1 MVAKSYQSL
10 EQLSDIYAINSKKY
24 VKVRLKSG
32 AEKQVRWYSDIEYAK
47 LYPEDKVT
55 AAAPINDPY
64 YRPQKDVLG
73 FENGYIT
80 IFKGDT
86 YNNLEWFQ
94 ASPARY
100 TRYWGWYFGS
110 NQEIPADLPSDVEPM
125 RLDWA
130 LVGNDETGR
139 LIPEDQIKPIVEGL
153 MFDEQPGEWVGSVGE
168 RLDLVLTVKRAL
180 DLESQYGRSTLH
192 TMSDEAGNIYIWSTA
207 AKHWEVGSVRHIRG
221 TVKDHSIFRGQKQTV
236 LTRCAEVK

>member
-1 MVAKSYQSL
+1 MVAKSYQQL
-10 EQLSDIYAINSKKY
+10 EIISDIYTVNNKKY
-24 VKVRLKSG
+24 VQVKLKNG
-32 AEKQVRWYSDIEYAK
+32 NTKQVRFYSDIEYAK
-47 LYPEDKVT
+47 LYPEDKET
-55 AAAPINDPY
+55 AAAPVNDPY

-110 NQEIPADLPSDVEPM
+110 NQEIPEDLPDDVEPI
-125 RLDWA
+125 RLDWS

-139 LIPEDQIKPIVEGL
+139 LIPEDKIKPIIESL
-153 MFDEQPGEWVGSVGE
+153 MFEEQPGEWVGAVGE
-168 RLDLVLTVKRAL
+168 RLELTLTVERAL
-180 DLESQYGRSTLH
+180 ELESQYGRNTLH
-192 TMSDEAGNIYIWSTA
+192 TMSDEAGNIYVWSTS
-207 AKHWEVGSVRHIRG
+207 AKHWEVGSIHHIRG
-221 TVKDHSIFRGQKQTV
+221 TVKDHSVFRGQKQTI